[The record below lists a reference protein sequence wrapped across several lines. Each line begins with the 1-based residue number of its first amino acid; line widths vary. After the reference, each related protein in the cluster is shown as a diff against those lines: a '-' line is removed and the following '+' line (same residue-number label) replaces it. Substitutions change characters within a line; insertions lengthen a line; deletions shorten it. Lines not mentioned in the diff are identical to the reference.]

1 MIRLGI
7 IEDHQDSREVLKA
20 FFGHQLGFEVII
32 ASESVEDFLAEVEL
46 HEHKMEVL
54 LLDINLPGI
63 TGIEGI
69 KKIKAILPDTDII
82 MLTLHEDSRH
92 IFQAL
97 CAGAV
102 GYLVKGTPL
111 PKIKAAVESVQSGGS
126 AMSPQVARKVVDY
139 FQPAKKTNQSPL
151 TPKENQIVEGLV
163 DGLSYKLIA
172 DRYSIGIETVRTHIK
187 NIYKKLHVNS
197 KSEVVAKKLRGEIG

>member
-7 IEDHQDSREVLKA
+7 IEDHQDSRDVLTA
-20 FFGHQLGFEVII
+20 FFANQLGFEVIL
-32 ASESVEDFLAEVEL
+32 AAESVEAFLAELDL
-46 HEHKMEVL
+46 HEHKMDVL

-69 KKIKAILPDTDII
+69 KGIKSKLPKTDII

-139 FQPAKKTNQSPL
+139 FQPAKQNQHSPL

-197 KSEVVAKKLRGEIG
+197 KSEVVAKKLRGEIP

>member
-7 IEDHQDSREVLKA
+7 IEDHRDSRDVLTA
-20 FFGHQLGFEVII
+20 FFTHQLGFEVVL
-32 ASESVEDFLAEVEL
+32 AAESVEDFVAEIEL
-46 HEHKMEVL
+46 HGPKIDVL

-69 KKIKAILPDTDII
+69 KGIKSKLPNTDII

-111 PKIKAAVESVQSGGS
+111 PKIKAAVESVQTGGS

-139 FQPAKKTNQSPL
+139 FQPAKKSSGNPL